1 MYAGS
6 RIERRASNFLNGIKI
21 EDVPGVTVNRY
32 CASGLETIGM
42 ATAKFNQ
49 EWHIVC
55 RWCRKH
61 ELHPMGGYK
70 PTQIML
76 LQKQETKTTIGEW
89 D

>member
-1 MYAGS
+1 M
-6 RIERRASNFLNGIKI
+6 FL
-21 EDVPGVTVNRY
+21 VTVNRY

-49 EWHIVC
+49 EWHCIAGGA
-55 RWCRKH
+55 
-61 ELHPMGGYK
+61 ESMSFIPMGGYK

-76 LQKQETKTTIGEW
+76 LKAGNEDYYWEW